1 MSTEFTWKVSQM
13 ESYPSKYNEYD
24 VVFNVDWICNAV
36 KVITEN
42 ISGSDVS
49 RTYRASNSGRQKI
62 PYISGSSFTPYN
74 ELTNEQVLGWV
85 FENMNVHGESSAK
98 DAVENQ
104 LENVIEYQINP
115 PTEKLPLPW
124 M

>member
-49 RTYRASNSGRQKI
+49 RTYRSSSSGRQKVS
-62 PYISGSSFTPYN
+62 YISGSSFTPYN
-74 ELTNEQVLGWV
+74 ELTKEQVLGWV
-85 FENMNVHGESSAK
+85 FENMNIGGESSGK
-98 DAVENQ
+98 DVVENQ
-104 LENVIEYQINP
+104 LEKVIEYKINP

>member
-24 VVFNVDWICNAV
+24 VVFKVDWICNAV
-36 KVITEN
+36 RVITEN

-49 RTYRASNSGRQKI
+49 RTYRASNSGRQKVS
-62 PYISGSSFTPYN
+62 YISGSSFTSYN

-85 FENMNVHGESSAK
+85 FENMNIHGESSAK

-104 LENVIEYQINP
+104 LEKVIDYQINP